1 MALGK
6 LRDYLNNA
14 FRVMAFRQR
23 KGERVR
29 SPFWNEKGEPI
40 HDLEA
45 PVEFSNIT
53 DIIVIPHSVNTTTTS
68 NTNTTTVITA
78 TPTLSTTTTMSNE
91 SDRNMNSR

>member
-53 DIIVIPHSVNTTTTS
+53 DIIAIPHTTTTS
-68 NTNTTTVITA
+68 QAITTTTV
-78 TPTLSTTTTMSNE
+78 TTTTTKSINDSE
-91 SDRNMNSR
+91 LNRNSR